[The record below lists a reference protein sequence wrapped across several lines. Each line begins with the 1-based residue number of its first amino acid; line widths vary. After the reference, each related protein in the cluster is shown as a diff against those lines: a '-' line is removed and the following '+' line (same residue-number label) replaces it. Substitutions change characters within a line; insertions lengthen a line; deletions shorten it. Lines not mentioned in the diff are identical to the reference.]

1 MKTFDERNLLPEI
14 LPDDPMHQAKRWFD
28 RTNSEKWQPNPN
40 AMTLSTVD
48 KNNAPSSR
56 IVLCKYF
63 VADPGYIVFFTNYN
77 SRKGKEIRD
86 NSEVSLVFHW
96 DNIGRQLRIK
106 GIAVYSPSSESDEYF
121 ASRNRGSQ
129 ISAWGS
135 NQSQPVE
142 SRSELIKQ
150 MNDKLDEF
158 DISGTHNEKE
168 IPRPPHWGGIR
179 VWAHEIELW
188 MDGEDRVHDRARWT
202 RKLKINQD
210 NSFSTS
216 KWIGTRLQP

>member
-150 MNDKLDEF
+150 MNNKLDEF
-158 DISGTHNEKE
+158 DSSGTSNEKE

-202 RKLKINQD
+202 RKLEINQD

>member
-77 SRKGKEIRD
+77 SRKGEEIKD

-158 DISGTHNEKE
+158 DSSGTRNEKE

>member
-48 KNNAPSSR
+48 KYNAPSSR

-77 SRKGKEIRD
+77 SRKGKELRD
-86 NSEVSLVFHW
+86 NSEVSIVFHW
-96 DNIGRQLRIK
+96 DNIGRQIRIK
-106 GIAVYSPSSESDEYF
+106 GKAIYSPSSESDKYF

-135 NQSQPVE
+135 NQSQTIQ
-142 SRSELIKQ
+142 SRNDLIKQ
-150 MNDKLDEF
+150 MNDKLNEYDNPG
-158 DISGTHNEKE
+158 IQNEKE

-188 MDGEDRVHDRARWT
+188 MDGENRVHDRAQWT
-202 RKLKINQD
+202 RKLKINKD
-210 NSFSTS
+210 DSFSVS